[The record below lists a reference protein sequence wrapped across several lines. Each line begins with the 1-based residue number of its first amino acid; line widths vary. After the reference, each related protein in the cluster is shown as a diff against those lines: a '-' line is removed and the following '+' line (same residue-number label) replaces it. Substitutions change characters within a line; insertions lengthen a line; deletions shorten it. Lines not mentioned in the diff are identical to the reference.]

1 VAPTRTTVFQKA
13 AMAVSG
19 IILVLYLLAHMY
31 GNIKLFSGQQA
42 FDDYSHHLRELGE
55 PLLPHTGALWIIRV
69 VLLLAIAVHMWA
81 AVSLWRRASKA
92 RTSQGATGGRRY
104 HTKNN
109 KRGVQRSYASFTLRW
124 GGIIIVLFVVY
135 HLLHLTFNVAAP
147 GGASESP
154 YQRTVNGF
162 EVWWVVL
169 AYTIAMIAVGFHLR
183 HGIFSATQ
191 TLGYNTTR
199 RQLNL
204 NRMATWLALIITVG
218 FLIPPYS
225 VLLGLVN

>member
-1 VAPTRTTVFQKA
+1 MVQKA

-31 GNIKLFSGQQA
+31 GNIKLFAGQEA
-42 FDDYSHHLRELGE
+42 FDHYSHHLRELGE

-69 VLLLAIAVHMWA
+69 VLLLAVGLHIWA

-92 RTSQGATGGRRY
+92 RTAQGATGGRRY

-109 KRGVQRSYASFTLRW
+109 KRGVQRSYASFTMRW
-124 GGIIIVLFVVY
+124 GGLIIVLFVVY
-135 HLLHLTFNVAAP
+135 HLLHLTWNVISP

-154 YQRTVNGF
+154 YERTVAGF
-162 EVWWVVL
+162 EIWWVVL
-169 AYTIAMIAVGFHLR
+169 SYTIAMLAVGFHLR

-191 TLGYNTTR
+191 TLGYNTAR

-218 FLIPPYS
+218 FLVPPYA
-225 VLLGLVN
+225 VLFGLVN